1 MAVPDNIR
9 KPVGYASLGFGALA
23 ILTPRLFLGV
33 YGVPDEENVRLMT
46 RLWGTRN
53 VVLGVLTLTL
63 RDTEDRRTLMTAAA
77 AMDAVDT
84 LLIATSSVPARA
96 RAMARS
102 QRPGSQP
109 RSHMGSPSRPAR
121 PGRSTDLLADLHR
134 PSLTSYQDV
143 QLSPLTC
150 RPPSDRAQPWRAGCR
165 RGTGTCSTAPG
176 SCSRLKRRAT
186 TQ

>member
-9 KPVGYASLGFGALA
+9 KPVGYASLGFGAVA

-77 AMDAVDT
+77 AMEAVDT
-84 LLIATSSVPARA
+84 MLIATSSVPARA
-96 RAMARS
+96 RAMGA
-102 QRPGSQP
+102 
-109 RSHMGSPSRPAR
+109 
-121 PGRSTDLLADLHR
+121 
-134 PSLTSYQDV
+134 
-143 QLSPLTC
+143 
-150 RPPSDRAQPWRAGCR
+150 
-165 RGTGTCSTAPG
+165 
-176 SCSRLKRRAT
+176 AT
-186 TQ
+186 TAGFAAALAYGLTK